1 MSYVKFEAPAELQT
15 KSLEVLE
22 TAKNT
27 GKIKKGVN
35 EVTKAVERKIT
46 KLVVIAGDIIPP
58 ENVMHL
64 PMLCDEKEIPYLFVN
79 KKEDIGKAIGL
90 KVPCSAACV
99 VEEGKSNE
107 ILKDVLNKLK
117 DIKKQSKI

>member
-1 MSYVKFEAPAELQT
+1 MKMNYVKFEVPTELQA

-35 EVTKAVERKIT
+35 EVTKAAERKIT
-46 KLVVIAGDIIPP
+46 KFVVIAGDVIPP

-79 KKEDIGKAIGL
+79 KKEDIGKAVGL

-99 VEEGKSNE
+99 IEEGKSKE
-107 ILKDVLNKLK
+107 MLAEVLNKLK
-117 DIKKQSKI
+117 EIKK

>member
-1 MSYVKFEAPAELQT
+1 MGYVKFEVPVELQT

-22 TAKNT
+22 IARNT

-35 EVTKAVERKIT
+35 EVTKATERRIAKFVI
-46 KLVVIAGDIIPP
+46 IAGDVVPP

-64 PMLCDEKEIPYLFVN
+64 PMLCDEKNIPYLFVS
-79 KKEDIGKAIGL
+79 KKDDIGKSAGL

-99 VEEGKSNE
+99 VEEGESKKLLAE
-107 ILKDVLNKLK
+107 IIEKLK
-117 DIKKQSKI
+117 EIRK

>member
-1 MSYVKFEAPAELQT
+1 MGYVKFEAPAELQM

-35 EVTKAVERKIT
+35 EVTKAVERKVA
-46 KLVVIAGDIIPP
+46 KFVIIAADVIPL

-64 PMLCDEKEIPYLFVN
+64 PMICGEKEIPYIYVN
-79 KKEDIGKAIGL
+79 KKEDVGKAIGL
-90 KVPCSAACV
+90 KVPCSAACI
-99 VEEGKSNE
+99 VEEGKGKE
-107 ILKDVLNKLK
+107 ILADVIKKLK
-117 DIKKQSKI
+117 EIKK

>member
-1 MSYVKFEAPAELQT
+1 MKMGYVKFETPAELQ
-15 KSLEVLE
+15 KKALEVLE

-35 EVTKAVERKIT
+35 EVTKAVERKIA
-46 KLVVIAGDIIPP
+46 KLVVIAGDVNPP
-58 ENVMHL
+58 EIVMHL
-64 PMLCDEKEIPYLFVN
+64 PMLCDEKGIPYLFAD

-90 KVPCSAACV
+90 KVACSAACV
-99 VEEGKSNE
+99 IEEGKGSE

-117 DIKKQSKI
+117 DIKK

>member
-1 MSYVKFEAPAELQT
+1 MSYVKFEASAELQT

-35 EVTKAVERKIT
+35 EVTKAVERKIA
-46 KLVVIAGDIIPP
+46 KLVVIAADVIPP

-79 KKEDIGKAIGL
+79 KKEDIGKTIGL

-99 VEEGKSNE
+99 IEEGKGKD
-107 ILKDVLNKLK
+107 ILAEVINKLK
-117 DIKKQSKI
+117 EIRK